1 MPFAMSK
8 DKVKTLTNLLISFVY
23 ESNSVSLVQDL
34 KQGLSN
40 TFEAKIRDLKLEQ
53 VTKLTKA
60 EGFKELCGLKSF
72 TSEIEPIEHARHKT
86 LREANLMLSKEE

>member
-1 MPFAMSK
+1 MSK

-23 ESNSVSLVQDL
+23 ESNSVSLVQNL
-34 KQGLSN
+34 KNGISN
-40 TFEAKIRDLKLEQ
+40 TFEAKIKDLKLEQ